1 MVANYSQYK
10 STKVANFFLIIFS
23 GSAIFPRM
31 DKELTAAQV
40 AERLDVGRSTVNL
53 WCRQGKF
60 PGARVE
66 ASPVGDYWMIPEK
79 DVRDFQP
86 PTKGRPPKS
95 LPATQKRATGHASAR
110 HGTATKKK
118 GGKK

>member
-1 MVANYSQYK
+1 ME
-10 STKVANFFLIIFS
+10 
-23 GSAIFPRM
+23 
-31 DKELTAAQV
+31 KELTAAQV

-86 PTKGRPPKS
+86 PTKGRQPKS
-95 LPATQKRATGHASAR
+95 LPAPEKRATGAAR
-110 HGTATKKK
+110 ARNGTAPGKQK

>member
-1 MVANYSQYK
+1 ME
-10 STKVANFFLIIFS
+10 
-23 GSAIFPRM
+23 
-31 DKELTAAQV
+31 KELTAAQV

-95 LPATQKRATGHASAR
+95 LPAPEKRATGAAR
-110 HGTATKKK
+110 ARNGTAPGKQK